1 METISLSSIQ
11 IAVFMILGCIAEIA
25 GFYVNSKNKV
35 FTGLEVELLLHEES
49 RIRMKTVEEM
59 LQFARRSQSQ
69 YFKQQREAFD
79 KISRR
84 LEEDE
89 EVVFT
94 MLAEEYSINHTPGP
108 WHVAVAVS
116 NKRLFLSGETI
127 KGQMFSHCGMDTWDL
142 KEIKSVALGKS

>member
-1 METISLSSIQ
+1 
-11 IAVFMILGCIAEIA
+11 MILGCIAEIA

-35 FTGLEVELLLHEES
+35 FTGLEEV
-49 RIRMKTVEEM
+49 
-59 LQFARRSQSQ
+59 
-69 YFKQQREAFD
+69 
-79 KISRR
+79 
-84 LEEDE
+84 E

-127 KGQMFSHCGMDTWDL
+127 KGQMFSHCGMDTWGL
-142 KEIKSVALGKS
+142 KEIKSVALENHDIITTGKDKVKLRGKEMDRLITKLEKSVSLFYVKGLVI

>member
-1 METISLSSIQ
+1 MSSIQ

-69 YFKQQREAFD
+69 TLSNRE
-79 KISRR
+79 KPLTKYPEGLKRTRR
-84 LEEDE
+84 WYL
-89 EVVFT
+89 
-94 MLAEEYSINHTPGP
+94 P
-108 WHVAVAVS
+108 
-116 NKRLFLSGETI
+116 
-127 KGQMFSHCGMDTWDL
+127 C
-142 KEIKSVALGKS
+142 

>member
-1 METISLSSIQ
+1 MSSIQ

-35 FTGLEVELLLHEES
+35 FTG
-49 RIRMKTVEEM
+49 
-59 LQFARRSQSQ
+59 
-69 YFKQQREAFD
+69 
-79 KISRR
+79 

-142 KEIKSVALGKS
+142 KEIKSVALKNHDIIITTGKDKVKLRGKEMDRLITKLEKSVSLFYVKGLVI